1 MADSDFNFIPPV
13 EHLHNVPGLTP
24 AKDREERKRRP
35 RSPAGKREPA
45 QQDKD
50 KENHQKSGDG
60 ESHSI
65 DYCA

>member
-13 EHLHNVPGLTP
+13 EHLHNVPSLTP
-24 AKDREERKRRP
+24 AKDHEQRKRRQRP
-35 RSPAGKREPA
+35 PAGKCEPA
-45 QQDKD
+45 AQDEE
-50 KENHQKSGDG
+50 KENAQKSADG

>member
-13 EHLHNVPGLTP
+13 EHLHNVPSLTP

-35 RSPAGKREPA
+35 RPPAGKREPTK
-45 QQDKD
+45 QDD
-50 KENHQKSGDG
+50 ENGRNPDDG
-60 ESHSI
+60 GSHSI

>member
-13 EHLHNVPGLTP
+13 EHLHNVSGPTP
-24 AKDREERKRRP
+24 AKDREERKRRQRAP
-35 RSPAGKREPA
+35 GDKREA
-45 QQDKD
+45 AAKD
-50 KENHQKSGDG
+50 EEKEQKPGDG

>member
-1 MADSDFNFIPPV
+1 MVDSDFNFIPPV
-13 EHLHNVPGLTP
+13 EHLHNVPSLTA

-35 RSPAGKREPA
+35 RPPADKHEPA
-45 QQDKD
+45 QEDKD
-50 KENHQKSGDG
+50 KEDGQKPGDG

>member
-1 MADSDFNFIPPV
+1 MADSDFNFIAPV

-35 RSPAGKREPA
+35 RTPPGKREPA
-45 QQDKD
+45 AQDEE
-50 KENHQKSGDG
+50 KENGRKSGDG

>member
-1 MADSDFNFIPPV
+1 MADSDFNFIPAV

-35 RSPAGKREPA
+35 RAQAGAREPA
-45 QQDKD
+45 KKD
-50 KENHQKSGDG
+50 EEKKDGQESGDG

>member
-13 EHLHNVPGLTP
+13 EHFHNVPSLTA
-24 AKDREERKRRP
+24 AKEREERKRRQ
-35 RSPAGKREPA
+35 RAQAGKQEAAKPEEQKEEGRE
-45 QQDKD
+45 K
-50 KENHQKSGDG
+50 GDG

>member
-13 EHLHNVPGLTP
+13 EHLQNVPSLTP
-24 AKDREERKRRP
+24 AKDHEERKRRP
-35 RSPAGKREPA
+35 RPPAGKREPA
-45 QQDKD
+45 KQDEED
-50 KENHQKSGDG
+50 GQKPRDD

>member
-13 EHLHNVPGLTP
+13 EHLQNVPALTP
-24 AKDREERKRRP
+24 AKDREQRKRRP
-35 RSPAGKREPA
+35 RRPAGQRDPA
-45 QQDKD
+45 QQDKE
-50 KENHQKSGDG
+50 KENNWESING

>member
-13 EHLHNVPGLTP
+13 EHLPNVSGLTA
-24 AKDREERKRRP
+24 AKEREERKRRP
-35 RSPAGKREPA
+35 RTPPGKSEPA
-45 QQDKD
+45 KQDEQN
-50 KENHQKSGDG
+50 ENGHKPGDG